1 MEVIYLKVYSLV
13 LEITPDSAAKA
24 QNLWTVA
31 ALPKMSVSTSF
42 PAHIMKST
50 AQIIAGLVLT
60 GLLGACSIHK
70 HITAPASPPAV
81 KPEAKAQANR
91 KISYL
96 PYPKLFGQMA
106 VENILQPYTYA
117 KRKLTPYFT
126 KAKVSYPPREITFI
140 ALKQEIKLELR
151 ARGSGEFRFIRDYHI
166 QAASGVAGPKLR
178 QGDRQVPEGI
188 YRIVELNPN
197 SHYHLSMKL
206 NYPNEFDLLHA
217 RREGRSAPGS
227 DILIHGKA
235 ASTGCLAMGDEA
247 IEELFV
253 LTAQV
258 GAENVKV
265 VISPHDPRTYP
276 LKADS
281 EEDPEWT
288 SELYSIISREIKAL
302 SPVVKSAKPGYD
314 HQGWILLASLTG
326 KTALF
331 CGHSYP
337 TKAINGYIFFG
348 KLSWFK
354 INI

>member
-1 MEVIYLKVYSLV
+1 
-13 LEITPDSAAKA
+13 
-24 QNLWTVA
+24 
-31 ALPKMSVSTSF
+31 MSVSTSF

-50 AQIIAGLVLT
+50 AKIIAGLALT
-60 GLLGACSIHK
+60 GLLGACSGHK
-70 HITAPASPPAV
+70 PAITRASTTAV
-81 KPEAKAQANR
+81 KPQAQANR
-91 KISYL
+91 KIYYIPS
-96 PYPKLFGQMA
+96 PKLPGQWT
-106 VENILQPYTYA
+106 VEDILQSYRVYA
-117 KRKLTPYFT
+117 TRKLAPYFA
-126 KAKVSYPPREITFI
+126 KAKVSYPPREVTFI
-140 ALKQEIKLELR
+140 ALKQEMKLELW

-265 VISPHDPRTYP
+265 VIAPHDPRTYP

-302 SPVVKSAKPGYD
+302 SPVVKSAK
-314 HQGWILLASLTG
+314 TG
-326 KTALF
+326 L
-331 CGHSYP
+331 
-337 TKAINGYIFFG
+337 
-348 KLSWFK
+348 
-354 INI
+354 